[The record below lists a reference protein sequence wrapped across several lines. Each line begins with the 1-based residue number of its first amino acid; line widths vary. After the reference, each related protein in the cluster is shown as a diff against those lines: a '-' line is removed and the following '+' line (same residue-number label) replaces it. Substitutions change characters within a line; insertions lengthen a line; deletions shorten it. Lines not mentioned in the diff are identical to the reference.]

1 MNLKVLKGKQA
12 LQLAFLLGVCFW
24 LLYQIEHSHGKGKGY
39 GGSIQGKLN
48 YKQRGVNVLGRKW
61 DSGWSSDDMNL
72 VGEGK
77 RKEDGGVGDD
87 ELDGNVDEEF
97 GKEPEH
103 RYMVFLNNEENN
115 SDDSWGNLKKQVKKG
130 LEREIKE
137 PEKNKEMISD
147 DTLKQDQDVEVVG
160 SLNRENEEDRNIVE
174 SKEEI
179 AEQPVGAANNVA
191 VVGRSEMLDGVIHGF
206 HDENGVPQ
214 DANNPLESTLTD
226 HHSRDDRGNFLNQE
240 TSFNSSNNYSR
251 FSETFSRDEAET
263 KE

>member
-1 MNLKVLKGKQA
+1 MNLKVLKAKQT

-24 LLYQIEHSHGKGKGY
+24 LLYQIEHSHSKGKGY

-48 YKQRGVNVLGRKW
+48 DQHGFIVLGRKW
-61 DSGWSSDDMNL
+61 DAGWSSGDDMNL

-87 ELDGNVDEEF
+87 ELDGNADEQF
-97 GKEPEH
+97 GK
-103 RYMVFLNNEENN
+103 YMVFINNEENN
-115 SDDSWGNLKKQVKKG
+115 SDDSWGNLKKQAKED
-130 LEREIKE
+130 LERQIKE

-147 DTLKQDQDVEVVG
+147 DTLKQDQDVEAG
-160 SLNRENEEDRNIVE
+160 SLNRENEEDKNIVE

-179 AEQPVGAANNVA
+179 AEQPSGVANNVG
-191 VVGRSEMLDGVIHGF
+191 VVGRSEMLDGVMIQGF

-214 DANNPLESTLTD
+214 DGNNPLDSTLTD
-226 HHSRDDRGNFLNQE
+226 HHSRDDHDGNFLNQE
-240 TSFNSSNNYSR
+240 TSLNSSNYSR
-251 FSETFSRDEAET
+251 FSETFSRDDADT